1 MKRNQLYLII
11 GAVLLTVGLFFFGPT
26 VGAKKPP
33 LAAAVDNGPHNHNDA
48 FNPESYLSETQ
59 RGLSQAQQEYLISL
73 DNTVKRGD
81 VADQQL
87 HAYHQQAA
95 FWKDSAANPV
105 AYFYYLGKSARLDK
119 SEKNL
124 TFAAHSILGYLPFA
138 EQPAQR
144 VWLANES
151 RSLFEDALQ
160 KNPDNDS
167 SKVGLGATYIYGAGG
182 SDENGTMSGI
192 LKIREVVQRD
202 SNNLFAQYM
211 LGVGGVVSGQLDKA
225 VQRFEKVA
233 KAQPANLEVLFKLA
247 ETYEQMGDKANA
259 IRWYEKIE
267 KGVTIPEMKAE
278 LQKRIAQLKK

>member
-1 MKRNQLYLII
+1 MKKGQLILIT
-11 GAVLLTVGLFFFGPT
+11 GALVLTAVLYFMPT

-33 LAAAVDNGPHNHNDA
+33 LAAAVDNGPHNHEDA
-48 FNPESYLSETQ
+48 FNPESFLSETQ
-59 RGLSQAQQEYLISL
+59 KGLTQAQQSYLVSL

-87 HAYHQQAA
+87 HVYHQQAA

-105 AYFYYLGKSARLDK
+105 AYFYYLSKSARLDN

-144 VWLANES
+144 VWLASES
-151 RSLFEDALQ
+151 RSLFEEALQ
-160 KNPDNDS
+160 KNPTNDS

-192 LKIREVVQRD
+192 LKIREVAQRD

-211 LGVGGVVSGQLDKA
+211 LGVGGVVSGQYDKA
-225 VQRFEKVA
+225 VQRFERVA
-233 KAQPANLEVLFKLA
+233 KAQPNNLELLFKLA
-247 ETYEQMGDKANA
+247 ETYETMGDKAA
-259 IRWYEKIE
+259 AVRWYEKIE

-278 LQKRIAQLKK
+278 LQKRITQLKK